1 MGYSPW
7 GHKESG
13 MTERLTLSAPP
24 VKRMQVLSFATGLLS
39 KIRAFKESSFKKK
52 KKVGTTELQS
62 RNFPPPTEPKLHFF
76 AANCS
81 TCHLQKLLR
90 SRSKLIYLK
99 LSFSQAVKD
108 GTSWRVSLTYT
119 RDPTRSPI

>member
-24 VKRMQVLSFATGLLS
+24 VKRMQVLSFAAGLLS

-52 KKVGTTELQS
+52 KK
-62 RNFPPPTEPKLHFF
+62 
-76 AANCS
+76 
-81 TCHLQKLLR
+81 
-90 SRSKLIYLK
+90 
-99 LSFSQAVKD
+99 
-108 GTSWRVSLTYT
+108 SWHN
-119 RDPTRSPI
+119 